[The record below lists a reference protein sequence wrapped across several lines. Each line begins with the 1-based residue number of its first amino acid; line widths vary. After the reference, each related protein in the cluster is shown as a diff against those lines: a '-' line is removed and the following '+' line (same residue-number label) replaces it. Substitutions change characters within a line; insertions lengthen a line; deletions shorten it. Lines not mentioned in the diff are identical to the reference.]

1 MKEIIVIPTFY
12 RQVKFYLRLSE
23 SMIDLGY
30 DFKFFVYKLS
40 LYLILKKRGANVFFI
55 KKRDVDKDFI
65 IDNKIIKETV
75 EYKSKQMSLLQGEIL
90 YRATY
95 SLLEK
100 KVDKKNIYAM
110 FIWNGSTIDQKAAS
124 FFAQKY
130 NIKTLYFE
138 IANIPGK
145 IFIDKRGTNA
155 QSEIYSNI
163 KILDEYVFDE
173 SIYEK
178 WKSIYLKNK
187 LKSHV
192 IPQKRSV
199 RSDIQIRFLIDLLGS
214 IFITRIGFNK
224 NFMIYKIKQLINNV
238 MYPLKYDSYD
248 YKNKKYIFFPLQVSY
263 DSQIVLNS
271 SIDLL
276 EAFKMVLDYA
286 KKNNY
291 DLVVKP
297 HPQECNY
304 SALVEFFKYKNEF
317 ILLNDNTFLLM
328 KYAEEIWTINSTIG
342 LEALIMGK
350 KIKILGKAL
359 YKDFKGDY
367 LKKYISSYLLNIDFF
382 DKKDISMEA
391 TKNIINRLEDN

>member
-328 KYAEEIWTINSTIG
+328 KYAEEIWTINSTVG

>member
-40 LYLILKKRGANVFFI
+40 LYLILKKRGANIFFI

-328 KYAEEIWTINSTIG
+328 KYAEEIWTINSTVG

>member
-304 SALVEFFKYKNEF
+304 SALVEFFKYKNEL

-328 KYAEEIWTINSTIG
+328 KYAEEIWTINSTVG

>member
-124 FFAQKY
+124 FFALKY

-328 KYAEEIWTINSTIG
+328 KYAEEIWTINSTVG

>member
-187 LKSHV
+187 LKSHG

-328 KYAEEIWTINSTIG
+328 KYAEEIWTINSTVG

>member
-286 KKNNY
+286 KK
-291 DLVVKP
+291 
-297 HPQECNY
+297 
-304 SALVEFFKYKNEF
+304 
-317 ILLNDNTFLLM
+317 I
-328 KYAEEIWTINSTIG
+328 
-342 LEALIMGK
+342 IM
-350 KIKILGKAL
+350 I
-359 YKDFKGDY
+359 
-367 LKKYISSYLLNIDFF
+367 
-382 DKKDISMEA
+382 
-391 TKNIINRLEDN
+391 

>member
-163 KILDEYVFDE
+163 KILDKYSFDE

-187 LKSHV
+187 LKSHE

-199 RSDIQIRFLIDLLGS
+199 ISDIQIRFLIDLLGS

-271 SIDLL
+271 SINLL

-304 SALVEFFKYKNEF
+304 SALVEFLKYKNEF

-328 KYAEEIWTINSTIG
+328 KYAEEVWTINSTVG

-350 KIKILGKAL
+350 KINVLGKAI
-359 YKDFKGDY
+359 YKNFSDKY
-367 LKKYISSYLLNIDFF
+367 LIKYILSYLIDIDFF
-382 DKKDISMEA
+382 GEEDISIQDIKILLE
-391 TKNIINRLEDN
+391 RLK

>member
-95 SLLEK
+95 SLLKK

-328 KYAEEIWTINSTIG
+328 KYAEEIWTINSTVG

>member
-238 MYPLKYDSYD
+238 MYPLKYDLYD

-328 KYAEEIWTINSTIG
+328 KYAEEIWTINSTVG

>member
-328 KYAEEIWTINSTIG
+328 KYAEEIWTINSTVG

-350 KIKILGKAL
+350 KIKILGNAL

>member
-1 MKEIIVIPTFY
+1 M
-12 RQVKFYLRLSE
+12 
-23 SMIDLGY
+23 
-30 DFKFFVYKLS
+30 
-40 LYLILKKRGANVFFI
+40 
-55 KKRDVDKDFI
+55 DKDFI

-328 KYAEEIWTINSTIG
+328 KYAEEIWTINSTVG

>member
-328 KYAEEIWTINSTIG
+328 KYAEEIWTINSTVG
-342 LEALIMGK
+342 LEALIMRK

>member
-1 MKEIIVIPTFY
+1 
-12 RQVKFYLRLSE
+12 
-23 SMIDLGY
+23 MIDLGY

-328 KYAEEIWTINSTIG
+328 KYAEEIWTINSTVG